1 MATYDWEQIKA
12 EYIAGGVSYRDLS
25 AKYGVSYDLVT
36 KKGREGE
43 WNKAKQRVA
52 KKATSKLVEI
62 TAGRQARSLSNIMT
76 AADKLSSRLIDDM
89 DAIAN
94 ARDVSDIAK
103 ALKYAADTLAQV
115 YGIQSP
121 AQLHRQKMDEERLKL
136 ERERLEMDRKRQE
149 TDSHADPVRIMIV
162 QPGEEAGDA

>member
-52 KKATSKLVEI
+52 QKATSKLVEI

-115 YGIQSP
+115 YGIQTP

-136 ERERLEMDRKRQE
+136 ERERLEMDRKRQDTE
-149 TDSHADPVRIMIV
+149 NHAEPVRVMIV

>member
-1 MATYDWEQIKA
+1 MATYDWGQIKA

-43 WNKAKQRVA
+43 WNKARQRVA
-52 KKATSKLVEI
+52 KKVTSKLVDI
-62 TAGRQARSLSNIMT
+62 AAGRQARSLSNIMA

-115 YGIQSP
+115 YGIQTP
-121 AQLHRQKMDEERLKL
+121 AQIHRQKMDEARLELDKQRLEL
-136 ERERLEMDRKRQE
+136 ERKKQDDTGNK
-149 TDSHADPVRIMIV
+149 APVRIVIV
-162 QPGEEAGDA
+162 QPEEESQDA